1 MILPTVLSIVFFCI
15 LVAEF
20 WTGFAVVD
28 FSGDD
33 MLIDRRKSPGPYW
46 LMMAIHTAGS
56 VGLPL
61 LSAFEP

>member
-20 WTGFAVVD
+20 WTGFAVIG

-33 MLIDRRKSPGPYW
+33 MLIDRKKSPGPYW
-46 LMMAIHTAGS
+46 LVMAIQTAIG

-61 LSAFEP
+61 LLAFAP